1 MRKLGIYCCVP
12 AAIVLLAAAAVAPR
26 LLSQYAPGGPKL
38 RGAIASTDGK
48 PLEGVTVSL
57 RGEGKTFVTT
67 VFTNQKGVYVFP
79 PLQRGLQYGLWA
91 QAEGFQ
97 TARLNVKAES
107 GAVQQVSSIQLKPL
121 ENFEK
126 QLTGVEWM
134 NSFPE
139 KTPADRREK
148 QIFASNCSGC
158 HDNHFALQNRFDA
171 DGWSKIITVMSLS
184 SEGVPVPP
192 GATGQQAMNAYKDE
206 IVAFLTKVRG
216 PNPRNY
222 DLRPLARPTGE
233 AAQVVI
239 TEFDMPRAEAPA
251 ESYTHDGSDWME
263 GTPSRWE
270 GRAAHD
276 AAIGSDGNVYFS
288 DDRGSDRTIS
298 KLDPR
303 TGETALFTLPVKN
316 GGVAGT
322 HGIATDVDGN
332 LWADDQASGN
342 LLMFD
347 VKAQRF
353 REFNRPADMPAAGG
367 TVATDNKAYKGT
379 VWATTRD
386 GALKLDPKTG
396 KYSAYT
402 LVTPGRGTYG
412 ITVDREG
419 NAWYTSPGADRVD
432 IVDGETG
439 KTSEI
444 VFQPLGPESGMEITD
459 KDKENY
465 AKLTKA
471 NQNSATPLHKCPRR
485 IGADPNAD
493 VVWVALFCADKIAKM
508 DAHTHQVTEYD
519 LPHKYSRPYTVVV
532 DESHNVWINM
542 LNTDMIAKF
551 NPATGKFTEYQ
562 MPSRGTDMRHLVFD
576 YSTDPL
582 SIYVPYNRS
591 NKIARIQFRKASDM
605 E

>member
-1 MRKLGIYCCVP
+1 MRRLKNLYWFP
-12 AAIVLLAAAAVAPR
+12 AIFVLLVSVVVVPR
-26 LLSQYAPGGPKL
+26 VFTQYAAGGPKFK
-38 RGAIASTDGK
+38 GTVKSADGK

-57 RGEGKTFVTT
+57 RGQGKTFVTT
-67 VFTNQKGVYVFP
+67 VFTNQQGVYVSP
-79 PLQRGLQYGLWA
+79 AVEKALKYDLWA
-91 QAEGFQ
+91 QAQGFEATRTEV
-97 TARLNVKAES
+97 TAAS
-107 GAVQQVSSIQLKPL
+107 GATQQVAPLQLKSVA
-121 ENFEK
+121 NFEN

-139 KTPADRREK
+139 KTPADKREK
-148 QIFASNCSGC
+148 QIFVSNCSGC

-171 DGWSKIITVMSLS
+171 DGWNKIITVMSLS
-184 SEGVPVPP
+184 SEGIPVPP
-192 GATGQQAMNAYKDE
+192 DATGQQAMNAYKSE

-222 DLRPLARPTGE
+222 DLKPLPRPTGE
-233 AAQVVI
+233 SAQVVI
-239 TEFDMPRAEAPA
+239 TEFDMPRAEAPP
-251 ESYTHDGSDWME
+251 ESYVHNGSNWMD

-276 AAIGSDGNVYFS
+276 VTIGADGNVYFS
-288 DDRGSDRTIS
+288 DDRGSDRTVS

-303 TGETALFTLPVKN
+303 TGETTLFKFPAKN

-332 LWADDQASGN
+332 VWADSQATGD
-342 LLMFD
+342 LLRLDIKTQQFE
-347 VKAQRF
+347 
-353 REFNRPADMPAAGG
+353 EFPRPPDMSPAGG
-367 TVATDNKAYKGT
+367 TVATDNKVNKGT
-379 VWATTRD
+379 IWATSRA
-386 GALKLDPKTG
+386 GASKLDPKTG
-396 KYSAYT
+396 KYTAYP
-402 LVTPGRGTYG
+402 LVTPDRGTYG

-419 NAWYTSPGADRVD
+419 NAWYTSPGSDRVD

-444 VFQPLGPESGMEITD
+444 VFKPLGPESGMEVTD

-465 AKLTKA
+465 DKLRV

-508 DAHTHQVTEYD
+508 DMHTHAVTEYD
-519 LPHKYSRPYTVVV
+519 MPQKYSRPYGLVV
-532 DESHNVWINM
+532 DNEHNVWINM

-562 MPSRGTDMRHLVFD
+562 MPSRGTDMRHMVFD
-576 YSTDPL
+576 YSTNPPQ
-582 SIYVPYNRS
+582 IFIPYNRS